1 MAYPQK
7 LLSDGETVEFEL
19 RPHFRA
25 LIVPIIVLLAI
36 VFMST
41 WLFFWTDNTV
51 VRWIVVIVAVA
62 LFVPFVLVAF
72 LRWYSTQ
79 YVFTNRRVITRQ
91 GILTRQGRDMP
102 LSKINNVSFEVSVMG
117 RILNYG
123 TLRIESANESD
134 LVIEDVPDVEKVQR
148 EVYSM
153 HEEDDERRRRRS
165 RGTRWRHCPARR
177 RDLSRER
184 GSRQIGVVASRSA
197 SSWSAGSSGTA
208 GNTHLR

>member
-1 MAYPQK
+1 MTYPQK

-36 VFMST
+36 VFVGT
-41 WLFFWTDNTV
+41 WMFFWTDNTV
-51 VRWIVVIVAVA
+51 FRWVIVIISAA

-72 LRWYSTQ
+72 LRWITTQ

-91 GILTRQGRDMP
+91 GMLTRQGRDMP
-102 LSKINNVSFEVSVMG
+102 LSKINNVSFEVSVLG

-134 LVIEDVPDVEKVQR
+134 LVIEDVPNVEKVQR
-148 EVYSM
+148 ELYSM
-153 HEEDDERRRRRS
+153 HEEDDDRRRRRS
-165 RGTRWRHCPARR
+165 VELGGDTVLPDDGT
-177 RDLSRER
+177 
-184 GSRQIGVVASRSA
+184 
-197 SSWSAGSSGTA
+197 
-208 GNTHLR
+208 

>member
-1 MAYPQK
+1 MTYPQK
-7 LLSDGETVEFEL
+7 LLSDGEIVEFEL

-25 LIVPIIVLLAI
+25 LIVPIVVLLAI

-51 VRWIVVIVAVA
+51 IRWIVVIVAVA

-72 LRWYSTQ
+72 LRWYTTQ
-79 YVFTNRRVITRQ
+79 YVFTNRRVITRR
-91 GILTRQGRDMP
+91 GMVTRQGRDMP

-148 EVYSM
+148 ELYSM

-165 RGTRWRHCPARR
+165 TELGGDPVLPDDGT
-177 RDLSRER
+177 
-184 GSRQIGVVASRSA
+184 
-197 SSWSAGSSGTA
+197 
-208 GNTHLR
+208 